1 MHWRWQNDRS
11 GLDFKLY
18 LYRKS
23 DSSGVR
29 IGEAPMLS
37 ALYNLLWYP
46 ALPFALLAAHP
57 ANVRE
62 YRERLGHGDFPDT
75 VGAPRIWIHAAS
87 VGEIEAIRPVA
98 NGLLERHPGA
108 IMAITTMTAA
118 GREAAERRIPGAA
131 AWMLAPLD
139 NRRAVRSFL
148 ERVRPGVVLIT
159 ETEIWP
165 NYFIESER
173 AGATVVVVNG
183 RISERSL
190 RRYLRVRALFCDA
203 LGRAALILTQSEDDA
218 RRYAKFD
225 LAAKVVVTGNT
236 KIEAADADVA
246 NQNPIRRELMAF
258 APGRNI
264 LVAGSTAPGEEAVI
278 ADAYRELRK
287 DFPRLALTIAP
298 RHLDRTANVEN
309 ALRAA
314 SLDYVKVSELNS
326 PGAARDADVL
336 ILDTMGELR
345 SFYRRGAI
353 AFVGGS
359 LAPGRGGQNP
369 AEPAL
374 VEVPVL
380 IGPYHENQRD
390 IVSSMVSSGGAR
402 IVNNARDI
410 VIEASKWLGDDA
422 ARQQAG
428 RSARAS
434 MSSGAGG
441 ARLALKQLEALI
453 NLG

>member
-1 MHWRWQNDRS
+1 
-11 GLDFKLY
+11 
-18 LYRKS
+18 
-23 DSSGVR
+23 
-29 IGEAPMLS
+29 MLS

-46 ALPFALLAAHP
+46 ALPFALIAAHP
-57 ANVRE
+57 ANMRD
-62 YRERLGHGDFPDT
+62 YRERMGHGDFPDSA
-75 VGAPRIWIHAAS
+75 GAPRIWIHASS

-98 NGLLERHPGA
+98 NGLLERHPRA

-118 GREAAERRIPGAA
+118 GREAAHQRIPRAT

-148 ERVRPGVVLIT
+148 KRIRPQLVLIT

-165 NYFIESER
+165 NFFVESAR
-173 AGATVVVVNG
+173 AGATVAVVNG
-183 RISERSL
+183 RISERSM
-190 RRYLRVRALFCDA
+190 RRYMRARGLFRDA
-203 LGRAALILTQSEDDA
+203 LGRASLILTQSEDDA

-225 LAAKVVVTGNT
+225 LAGKIVVTGNT
-236 KIEAADADVA
+236 KIEAAPADVT
-246 NQNPIRRELMAF
+246 NQEPIRPELMVF
-258 APGRNI
+258 ASGRQI
-264 LVAGSTAPGEEAVI
+264 FIAGSTAPGEEAVI
-278 ADAYRELRK
+278 AEAYCQLRK
-287 DFPRLALTIAP
+287 DFPHLALTIAP
-298 RHLDRTANVEN
+298 RHLDRMPEVET

-314 SLDYVKVSELNS
+314 SLSFAKASKLDSAGSSGE
-326 PGAARDADVL
+326 ADVL

-345 SFYRRGAI
+345 SFYRCGAI

-359 LAPGRGGQNP
+359 LTPGRGGQNP

-390 IVSSMVSSGGAR
+390 MVSALVAAGGAR
-402 IVNNARDI
+402 IVKDARDI
-410 VIEASKWLGDDA
+410 VDEASKWLRDDA

-428 RSARAS
+428 TIARTS
-434 MSSGAGG
+434 VITGAGG
-441 ARLALKQLEALI
+441 AQLALKQLEALI